1 MKVKF
6 GEMVKDVK
14 SNVDRANNPYK
25 FYVAGDH
32 MDSEDFRI
40 HRRGSFATDDVG
52 PAFVR
57 IFHPGQVLYGSR
69 RTYLKKVC
77 VADFDGI
84 CANTTF
90 VLETKDE
97 GVLTQRLLPFLM
109 LSDGFTDWSIKHSKG
124 STNPYILFSD
134 LANYEFD
141 LPPIE
146 RQRELADLLWAAND
160 LKEAYKKAISA
171 TDEMLKAKFREMF
184 GGCGGRREECGDRD
198 EKTWNIATLKEIA
211 TDFRNGLSPSH
222 QGNIHS
228 KSLTLTAITQ
238 GFFDQTQWK
247 DATFDFAI
255 PQNKIVND
263 TDFYVSRGNGNKK
276 LVGVGVF
283 SREDHEDLVFPD
295 TVIAFKP
302 RMDVMTLQF
311 LFYYWQTE
319 TIRSQIET
327 IAKTSNGIYKIS
339 QNGLK
344 NIKLLIPPLALQ
356 QEFVAIA
363 EAAEETKAALKRSL
377 GDLEQVMKG
386 LINA

>member
-6 GEMVKDVK
+6 GDVVKDVK
-14 SNVDRANNPYK
+14 SNVDRANNPYE

-32 MDSEDFRI
+32 MDTEDFRI

-134 LANYEFD
+134 LANYEFS
-141 LPPIE
+141 LPPID

-171 TDEMLKAKFREMF
+171 TDEMLEAKFREIF
-184 GGCGGRREECGDRD
+184 GEGGGRSEECGVPTKTLGELFKVSSSKRVYQKQLKDEGVPFYHVAELFSEDRSAKAYISPELFSTLAKEGYVPKPGDILLSTRGTIGRCYVYKASD
-198 EKTWNIATLKEIA
+198 EFYFQDGMITWLSQQDQNLARDFFVALIGMD
-211 TDFRNGLSPSH
+211 DFRNKYLGAANGSTVAYLSIAELKQVP
-222 QGNIHS
+222 
-228 KSLTLTAITQ
+228 
-238 GFFDQTQWK
+238 
-247 DATFDFAI
+247 I
-255 PQNKIVND
+255 P
-263 TDFYVSRGNGNKK
+263 
-276 LVGVGVF
+276 L
-283 SREDHEDLVFPD
+283 P
-295 TVIAFKP
+295 P
-302 RMDVMTLQF
+302 MDVQ
-311 LFYYWQTE
+311 
-319 TIRSQIET
+319 R
-327 IAKTSNGIYKIS
+327 
-339 QNGLK
+339 
-344 NIKLLIPPLALQ
+344 
-356 QEFVAIA
+356 EFVAIA
-363 EAAEETKAALKRSL
+363 EAAENTKAALKRSL

-386 LINA
+386 LINQ